1 MDFLGIR
8 NLTTIH
14 EIVTNL
20 KEQKHISLDM
30 MKINLKDAKTYQL
43 LSFGNTLGVFQLE
56 SSGIT
61 SYLQMI
67 QPKKFDVIS
76 DVLAYY
82 SQGENQHII
91 GGGGG
96 RGGGGGGRDFSVEF
110 YADSSSDWWI

>member
-61 SYLQMI
+61 SLLQKI
-67 QPKKFDVIS
+67 QPNKFEDIRNK
-76 DVLAYY
+76 LCR
-82 SQGENQHII
+82 QPK
-91 GGGGG
+91 
-96 RGGGGGGRDFSVEF
+96 
-110 YADSSSDWWI
+110 